1 MSSLKLQK
9 RLSASVMKCGRKKV
23 WLDPNETSEISNAN
37 SRQNIKKL
45 IKDGLIIK
53 KPQTVH
59 SRARCRKNREA
70 RRMGRHTGTGKRKG
84 TANARMPEKVIW
96 MRRMRVLRRLLK
108 KYRED
113 KKIDKHMYH
122 ALYLQSKGNIFKNKR
137 VLMEH
142 IHKKKAESARLKT
155 LQEQAE
161 ARRVRSKAAHARKL
175 QRAEQKNAEM
185 FAHIEDNVAED
196 EES

>member
-1 MSSLKLQK
+1 MGVLNFYKHYNPTYILRMSSLKLQK

-23 WLDPNETSEISNAN
+23 WLDPNEASEISNAN

-70 RRMGRHTGTGKRKG
+70 RRNGRHTGTGKRKG

-161 ARRVRSKAAHARKL
+161 ARRARSKAAHERKMAR
-175 QRAEQKNAEM
+175 NA
-185 FAHIEDNVAED
+185 
-196 EES
+196 